1 MFPHLLAGGLTLTSV
16 SSVILQLLSYHVQ
29 LGFPPSHP
37 LLLPQLQL
45 SPLSPPLPPTVGP
58 GLVFSAESLPQIAQ
72 HGVNSGPPLI
82 PVLVLEQLVELV
94 GPVTHSADVEG
105 EVGANLGGGADRER
119 MPLAAGN
126 TETNK

>member
-1 MFPHLLAGGLTLTSV
+1 M
-16 SSVILQLLSYHVQ
+16 ILQLLSYHVQ
-29 LGFPPSHP
+29 LGLPPSHP

-45 SPLSPPLPPTVGP
+45 CPLSPLSPLSPSLLATVGP

-72 HGVNSGPPLI
+72 HGVNSGLPLI

-126 TETNK
+126 AETNK